1 MDKKNE
7 RLYNRESVSIEKIN
21 KTIEDI
27 EVIYQNISDETF
39 AKEGLTLAIG
49 ELNDSIIFLEQERQS
64 KRGTVGS
71 KDILYL
77 SDEYE
82 TLTLENNI
90 IDMKI
95 DVNKIDRLEIIN
107 HAKND
112 KAIGRL
118 LTLYKELKDFKS
130 LEFSVQDD
138 GKTLKIFLN

>member
-90 IDMKI
+90 IDMKV

-130 LEFSVQDD
+130 LELSVQDD